1 MYNKKWINK
10 KLIVLYFID
19 FVQAIIIKPQRIY
32 INKQKMN

>member
-19 FVQAIIIKPQRIY
+19 FVQAIIIKQQRIY